1 MLDLEHLKDRTNG
14 LRKSKRNF
22 KNFFLH
28 ENKYWRNF
36 LTHENRHSNC
46 QFPVL
51 SIVESQIIPRL
62 LNAEKIRTRHLSL
75 ASSLRKLPSQKEVA
89 KFANLCISQDHKVAQ
104 ALVDQYLLIGL
115 SKEDIFL
122 ELIAPAARYLG
133 SQWDD
138 DCMNFS
144 RVNLGLVRLHAIAN
158 EFRLDYKEGR
168 FAKGKVKRV
177 LIACAPGSMHMLGT
191 TFVADFFR
199 EKGWQVVVSIPSS
212 ANELVQAVSQKWF
225 DVVGLSIS
233 MEQQL
238 STLAEL
244 ISQFKCSSLNPRVA
258 VLLGGPIFALR
269 ELRAIDFGA
278 DDICVNAKHAVGIAV
293 SLLTND

>member
-1 MLDLEHLKDRTNG
+1 MGSENQRG
-14 LRKSKRNF
+14 ISQ
-22 KNFFLH
+22 KNFLH

-62 LNAEKIRTRHLSL
+62 LNAEKTRTRHLSL
-75 ASSLRKLPSQKEVA
+75 VSSSRVLPSQKEIA
-89 KFANLCISQDHKVAQ
+89 KFANLCVSQDPKVAQ
-104 ALVDQYLLIGL
+104 AFVNHFLAKGL

-138 DCMNFS
+138 DCMDFS
-144 RVNLGLVRLHAIAN
+144 QVNLGLIRLHAIAN
-158 EFRLDYKEGR
+158 EFRLDCKEGR
-168 FAKGKVKRV
+168 FAKVKVKRV
-177 LIACAPGSMHMLGT
+177 LIACAPGSLHMLGT
-191 TFVADFFR
+191 TIVADFFR

-212 ANELVQAVSQKWF
+212 ANELAQAVSQEWF
-225 DVVGLSIS
+225 DMVGLSIS

-238 STLAEL
+238 STLADL
-244 ISQFKCSSLNPRVA
+244 IKQFKSSSLNPRVA
-258 VLLGGPIFALR
+258 VVLGGPIFALK
-269 ELRAIDFGA
+269 ESRAIDFGA
-278 DDICVNAKHAVGIAV
+278 DDICVNAKHAVGVAE
-293 SLLTND
+293 SLLPND